1 MAWKKKMVYTI
12 TAWIANYEESGYA
25 YPSETFYRETL
36 EEAEALK
43 ARLLEDP
50 EYENVWISDEKEERE
65 FWD

>member
-1 MAWKKKMVYTI
+1 MKM
-12 TAWIANYEESGYA
+12 
-25 YPSETFYRETL
+25 TL

-50 EYENVWISDEKEERE
+50 EYEDVWISDEKEERE